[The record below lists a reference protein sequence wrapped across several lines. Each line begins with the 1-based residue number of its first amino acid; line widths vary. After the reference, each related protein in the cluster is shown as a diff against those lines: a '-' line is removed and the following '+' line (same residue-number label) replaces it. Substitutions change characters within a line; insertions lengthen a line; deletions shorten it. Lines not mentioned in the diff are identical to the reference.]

1 MEEGRLETPAERR
14 VSVANLSHPLPATWG
29 LVAIFAVTT
38 FVTYTRVPP
47 EDLYNVSREGVA
59 GGASRLLVY
68 LDFPVAFIAIGIL
81 LVCLEALRERRV
93 RLLGLAGI
101 ALCAVAAVPGVLDQ
115 DDLDARAVNVLP
127 ALGVAAAAAVTA
139 VYTRD
144 PAWAWARRAGPL
156 RIAVAV
162 LFGLIAIPW
171 LFAETGFYG
180 PGPIMS
186 HEIPP
191 GETERAV
198 HLGGHHGLY
207 GVLMVLAPLLLSR
220 VARRGLTSALLAL
233 LFAYGGTLA
242 AEDFWHEQIQK
253 RGTSDW
259 TFPSAL
265 SPGLKW
271 VWLGVVLAAAVVELL
286 WFRPERRRAT
296 PPAPAPR

>member
-1 MEEGRLETPAERR
+1 MEESRLGAPAERR
-14 VSVANLSHPLPATWG
+14 VSVANLPHPLPATWA
-29 LVAIFAVTT
+29 LLAVFAVTT

-47 EDLYNVSREGVA
+47 EELYNVSREGVA
-59 GGASRLLVY
+59 GGASRVLVY
-68 LDFPVAFIAIGIL
+68 LNFPVAFVAIGIL
-81 LVCLEALRERRV
+81 LVCLERLRDRRV
-93 RLLGLAGI
+93 RVLAFAGI

-115 DDLDARAVNVLP
+115 DDLDARLVNIVP
-127 ALGVAAAAAVTA
+127 ALGVAVAAAATVF
-139 VYTRD
+139 YTRD
-144 PAWAWARRAGPL
+144 PAWTWARPAGRL

-162 LFGLIAIPW
+162 VFGLISVPW
-171 LFAETGFYG
+171 LFAELGFYA
-180 PGPIMS
+180 PDPILS
-186 HEIPP
+186 DEVPA
-191 GETERAV
+191 GESEVAV

-207 GVLMVLAPLLLSR
+207 GVIMVLSALMLSR
-220 VARRGLTSALLAL
+220 VARRTITSVLLAL

-271 VWLGVVLAAAVVELL
+271 VWLGVVLAAAAVELL
-286 WFRPERRRAT
+286 WFRRERRAT

>member
-1 MEEGRLETPAERR
+1 MEESRLEVPAERR
-14 VSVANLSHPLPATWG
+14 VSVANLSHPLPATWA
-29 LVAIFAVTT
+29 LVAVFAVAT

-47 EDLYNVSREGVA
+47 EELYNVSREGVA

-68 LDFPVAFIAIGIL
+68 LNFPVAFIAIGIL
-81 LVCLEALRERRV
+81 LVCLELLREPRERMN
-93 RLLGLAGI
+93 GFAGI

-115 DDLDARAVNVLP
+115 DDLDARAVNVVP
-127 ALGVAAAAAVTA
+127 ALGVGVAAALTVL
-139 VYTRD
+139 YTRD
-144 PAWAWARRAGPL
+144 PGWSWARPAGRA

-162 LFGLIAIPW
+162 VFALIAIPW
-171 LFAETGFYG
+171 LFAELGFYG

-186 HEIPP
+186 QEVPP
-191 GETERAV
+191 GESEAAV
-198 HLGGHHGLY
+198 HLGGHHGTY
-207 GVLMVLAPLLLSR
+207 GVIMVLSALMLSR
-220 VARRGLTSALLAL
+220 VARRTITSALLAL

-271 VWLGVVLAAAVVELL
+271 VWLGVVLAAASVELL
-286 WFRPERRRAT
+286 WFRPERRASPR
-296 PPAPAPR
+296 APAPR